1 MSYRVKRVNQLIRKE
16 ISELL
21 QREVK
26 DPRLS
31 SFVSVNE
38 VNTSPDLRQSRIYV
52 SHLGSSQ
59 DKDEIMAA
67 LTAAA
72 GYFRSELA
80 RSLRLRTTP
89 ELEFR
94 WDDSIERGA
103 HLLEMID
110 QVSQKQGQK

>member
-38 VNTSPDLRQSRIYV
+38 VDTSPDLRQARIYV

-67 LTAAA
+67 LSAAT

-103 HLLEMID
+103 HLLEIID
-110 QVSQKQGQK
+110 QVARKQGQK

>member
-1 MSYRVKRVNQLIRKE
+1 MAYRVKRVNQLIRKE

-21 QREVK
+21 QREVN

-38 VNTSPDLRQSRIYV
+38 VDTSPDLKQARIYV

-80 RSLRLRTTP
+80 RSLKMRNTP
-89 ELEFR
+89 VLEFR

-103 HLLEMID
+103 HILELID
-110 QVSQKQGQK
+110 KVTRKQEQS

>member
-1 MSYRVKRVNQLIRKE
+1 VAYRVKRVNQLIRKE

-21 QREVK
+21 QREVN

-38 VNTSPDLRQSRIYV
+38 VDTSPDLKQARIYV

-59 DKDEIMAA
+59 DKDEIMGA
-67 LTAAA
+67 LAAAA

-80 RSLRLRTTP
+80 KSLKMRTTP
-89 ELEFR
+89 VLEFR
-94 WDDSIERGA
+94 WDSTIERGA
-103 HLLEMID
+103 HLLELID
-110 QVSQKQGQK
+110 KVTRQQGQN

>member
-1 MSYRVKRVNQLIRKE
+1 MSYRIKRVNQLIRKE

-38 VNTSPDLRQSRIYV
+38 VDTSPDLKQARIYV

-67 LTAAA
+67 LAAAA
-72 GYFRSELA
+72 GFFRSELA
-80 RSLRLRTTP
+80 GSLRLRTTP

-103 HLLEMID
+103 HLLEIID
-110 QVSQKQGQK
+110 QVTRQKGQK